1 MGVKFEGKSY
11 AGNMPVFWRG
21 EAKILPGGYKLLQT
35 FPKGTVIPKGTP
47 LHIVIGTLTAA
58 VSKYAKVV
66 DGGTTAKPRVPK
78 GTLFQIN
85 DIVMKEGETTGVTI
99 SSIDTSNADYDVLT
113 LSPAISKL
121 EANDVLIE
129 ATATTSSSAA
139 KYEPNAVVGE
149 DTEPLA
155 GSDQDTVSAA
165 YDAVVLLGYTV
176 QLPASWMQGIYMKNN
191 PNIIY
196 VKQ

>member
-66 DGGTTAKPRVPK
+66 SGGTTIKPRVPK

-85 DIVMKEGETTGVTI
+85 DIVMKEGETTGVTV

-113 LSPAISKL
+113 LSSDISGL
-121 EANDVLIE
+121 AADDVLIE
-129 ATATTSSSAA
+129 ATATSSSAA

-176 QLPASWMQGIYMKNN
+176 QLPASWMQGICMKNN

>member
-66 DGGTTAKPRVPK
+66 SGGTTTKPRVPK

-85 DIVMKEGETTGVTI
+85 DIVMKEGETTGVTV
-99 SSIDTSNADYDVLT
+99 SSIDTSNADYDVLKRR
-113 LSPAISKL
+113 L
-121 EANDVLIE
+121 
-129 ATATTSSSAA
+129 
-139 KYEPNAVVGE
+139 
-149 DTEPLA
+149 
-155 GSDQDTVSAA
+155 Q
-165 YDAVVLLGYTV
+165 VVLRPSMNQTRLLVKTLNLCPAV
-176 QLPASWMQGIYMKNN
+176 IKTLFRLRMTQLSFWDIQCNYPLHGCRVS
-191 PNIIY
+191 
-196 VKQ
+196 V

>member
-1 MGVKFEGKSY
+1 MGVKFEGNSY
-11 AGNMPVFWRG
+11 AGNRPVFGRG

-66 DGGTTAKPRVPK
+66 SGGTTIKPRVPK

-85 DIVMKEGETTGVTI
+85 DIVMKEGETTGVTV

-113 LSPAISKL
+113 LSSAISGL
-121 EANDVLIE
+121 AADDVLIE
-129 ATATTSSSAA
+129 ATATSSSAA

-176 QLPASWMQGIYMKNN
+176 QLPASWMQGICMKNN

>member
-66 DGGTTAKPRVPK
+66 SVGTATKPRVSK

-85 DIVMKEGETTGVTI
+85 DIVMKEGGTTGVTV

-113 LSPAISKL
+113 LSSAISGL
-121 EANDVLIE
+121 AADDVLIE
-129 ATATTSSSAA
+129 ATATSSSAA

-176 QLPASWMQGIYMKNN
+176 QLPASWMQGICMKNN

>member
-58 VSKYAKVV
+58 VSKYEKVV
-66 DGGTTAKPRVPK
+66 SGGTTTKPRVPK

-85 DIVMKEGETTGVTI
+85 DIVMKEGETTGVTV

-113 LSPAISKL
+113 LSSAISGL
-121 EANDVLIE
+121 AADDVLIE
-129 ATATTSSSAA
+129 ATATSSSAA

-176 QLPASWMQGIYMKNN
+176 QLPASWMQGICMKNN

>member
-66 DGGTTAKPRVPK
+66 SGETTTKPRVPK

-85 DIVMKEGETTGVTI
+85 DIVMKEGGTTGVTV

-113 LSPAISKL
+113 LSSAISGL
-121 EANDVLIE
+121 AADDVLIE
-129 ATATTSSSAA
+129 ATATSSSVA

-149 DTEPLA
+149 DTEPLS
-155 GSDQDTVSAA
+155 GGDQDTVSAA

-176 QLPASWMQGIYMKNN
+176 QLPASWMQGICMKNN

>member
-58 VSKYAKVV
+58 VSKFATVLS
-66 DGGTTAKPRVPK
+66 GGTTTKPRVPK
-78 GTLFQIN
+78 GTLFQVN
-85 DIVMKEGETTGVTI
+85 DIVMKEGGTTGVTV

-113 LSPAISKL
+113 LSAAISGL
-121 EANDVLIE
+121 VADDVLIE
-129 ATATTSSSAA
+129 ATATSSSAA

-149 DTEPLA
+149 DTEPLS
-155 GSDQDTVSAA
+155 GGDQDTVSAA
-165 YDAVVLLGYTV
+165 YDAVVLFGYTA
-176 QLPASWMQGIYMKNN
+176 QLPASWMQGFCLKNN

>member
-47 LHIVIGTLTAA
+47 LHVVIGTLTAA

-66 DGGTTAKPRVPK
+66 SGGTATKPRVPK

-85 DIVMKEGETTGVTI
+85 DIVMKEGETTGVTV

-113 LSPAISKL
+113 LSSAISKL
-121 EANDVLIE
+121 MADDVLIE
-129 ATATTSSSAA
+129 ATAISSSAT

-176 QLPASWMQGIYMKNN
+176 QLPASWMQGICMKNN

>member
-1 MGVKFEGKSY
+1 
-11 AGNMPVFWRG
+11 MPVFWRG

-66 DGGTTAKPRVPK
+66 SGGTTTKPRVPK

-85 DIVMKEGETTGVTI
+85 DIVMKEGETTGVTV

-113 LSPAISKL
+113 LSSAISGL
-121 EANDVLIE
+121 VADDVLIE
-129 ATATTSSSAA
+129 ATATSSSAA

-149 DTEPLA
+149 DTEPLS
-155 GSDQDTVSAA
+155 GGDQDTVSAA

-176 QLPASWMQGIYMKNN
+176 QLPASWMQGICMKNN

>member
-66 DGGTTAKPRVPK
+66 SGGTNAKPRVPK

-85 DIVMKEGETTGVTI
+85 DIVMKEGETTGVTV

-113 LSPAISKL
+113 LSPAISGL
-121 EANDVLIE
+121 AADNVLIE
-129 ATATTSSSAA
+129 ATATSSSVA

-149 DTEPLA
+149 DTEPLS
-155 GSDQDTVSAA
+155 GGNQDTVSAA

-176 QLPASWMQGIYMKNN
+176 QLPASWMQGICMKNN

>member
-66 DGGTTAKPRVPK
+66 SGGTTTKPRVPK

-85 DIVMKEGETTGVTI
+85 DIVMKEGETTGVTV

-113 LSPAISKL
+113 LSSAISGL
-121 EANDVLIE
+121 AADDVLIE
-129 ATATTSSSAA
+129 ATATSSSAA

-155 GSDQDTVSAA
+155 GIIIFQPTVACHCLIGCACAGTSFKSYGPGVIAC
-165 YDAVVLLGYTV
+165 
-176 QLPASWMQGIYMKNN
+176 MQRYNT
-191 PNIIY
+191 PSC
-196 VKQ
+196 V

>member
-66 DGGTTAKPRVPK
+66 SGGTTAKPRVPK

-85 DIVMKEGETTGVTI
+85 DIVMKEGETTGVTV

-113 LSPAISKL
+113 LSSAISGL
-121 EANDVLIE
+121 VADDVLIE
-129 ATATTSSSAA
+129 ATATSSSAA

-176 QLPASWMQGIYMKNN
+176 QLPASWMQGICMKNN

>member
-66 DGGTTAKPRVPK
+66 SGGTATRPRVPK

-85 DIVMKEGETTGVTI
+85 DIVMKEGETTGVTV
-99 SSIDTSNADYDVLT
+99 SSIDTSNADYDVLA
-113 LSPAISKL
+113 LSSAISGL
-121 EANDVLIE
+121 AADDVLIE
-129 ATATTSSSAA
+129 ATDTSSPVA

-149 DTEPLA
+149 DTEPLS
-155 GSDQDTVSAA
+155 GGDQYTVSAA

-176 QLPASWMQGIYMKNN
+176 QLPASWMQGICMKNN

>member
-66 DGGTTAKPRVPK
+66 SGGTATKPRVPK

-85 DIVMKEGETTGVTI
+85 DIVMKEGETTGVTV

-113 LSPAISKL
+113 LSSAISGL
-121 EANDVLIE
+121 AADDVLIE
-129 ATATTSSSAA
+129 ATATSSSVA

-149 DTEPLA
+149 DTEPLS
-155 GSDQDTVSAA
+155 GGDQDTVSAA

-176 QLPASWMQGIYMKNN
+176 QLPASWMQGICMKNN

>member
-66 DGGTTAKPRVPK
+66 SGGTTIKPRVPK

-85 DIVMKEGETTGVTI
+85 DIVMKEGGTTGVTV

-113 LSPAISKL
+113 LSSAISGL
-121 EANDVLIE
+121 AADDVLIE
-129 ATATTSSSAA
+129 ATATSSSAA

-176 QLPASWMQGIYMKNN
+176 QLPASWMQGICMKNN

>member
-66 DGGTTAKPRVPK
+66 SGGTATKPRVPK

-85 DIVMKEGETTGVTI
+85 DIVMKEGETTGVTV

-113 LSPAISKL
+113 LSSAISGL
-121 EANDVLIE
+121 EADDVLIE
-129 ATATTSSSAA
+129 ATATSSSAA

-176 QLPASWMQGIYMKNN
+176 QLPASWMQGICMKNN

>member
-66 DGGTTAKPRVPK
+66 SGGTITNPRVPK
-78 GTLFQIN
+78 GTLFQIK
-85 DIVMKEGETTGVTI
+85 DLVMKEGGTTSVTV

-113 LSPAISKL
+113 LSSAIPGL
-121 EANDVLIE
+121 VANDVLFE
-129 ATATTSSSAA
+129 ATATSNPAA

-155 GSDQDTVSAA
+155 GSGQDTVSAA
-165 YDAVVLLGYTV
+165 YDAVALLGYTA
-176 QLPASWMQGIYMKNN
+176 QLPASWMQGICMKNN